1 VVLTD
6 KSPAVRTQRSA
17 HRAADHVR
25 AGRQLAHRKYD
36 RPCNP
41 PSLLL
46 RADRVVEYWLFL
58 VRCISPELANRR
70 HTQRSKR
77 VAIDNLVGTG
87 GKSDQ
92 LLGLPAIGVESFQLP
107 PLPLR
112 RKAAEGGR
120 SPVYL
125 LLQGANK
132 DRADNRSPDCC

>member
-1 VVLTD
+1 MT
-6 KSPAVRTQRSA
+6 
-17 HRAADHVR
+17 
-25 AGRQLAHRKYD
+25 
-36 RPCNP
+36 
-41 PSLLL
+41 
-46 RADRVVEYWLFL
+46 
-58 VRCISPELANRR
+58 PELANRR